1 MKDKLYI
8 FFYDEAGCVGI
19 QFWKELS
26 MEEIDEVVQEYGT
39 LREAALVDAVHTE
52 DSFMLLTDTDLKMM
66 RKEINAA
73 LNQ

>member
-1 MKDKLYI
+1 
-8 FFYDEAGCVGI
+8 
-19 QFWKELS
+19 
-26 MEEIDEVVQEYGT
+26 MEEIDELVQEYGT